1 MARVVY
7 ENAAMQNF
15 YLCVC
20 VCLHICL
27 SVCLRICLSVCVSVS
42 VLHSNAIARV
52 VYESAAMQNFCLTF
66 QWRVASLTNLVQ
78 HCHCHRGHH

>member
-66 QWRVASLTNLVQ
+66 QWEVASLTSLVQ
-78 HCHCHRGHH
+78 HCHCHRCH